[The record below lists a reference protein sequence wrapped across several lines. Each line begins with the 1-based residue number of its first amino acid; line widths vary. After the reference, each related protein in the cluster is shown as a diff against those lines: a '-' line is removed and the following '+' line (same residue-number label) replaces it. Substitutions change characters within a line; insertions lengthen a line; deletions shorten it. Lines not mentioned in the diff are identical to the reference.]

1 MSKFYS
7 AASSGLGREFALEL
21 AKKGHN
27 LFLVARREDR
37 LKELQKI
44 IKETYGVKVEY
55 FKADLTKRENLKNAS
70 EKAVSL
76 GQVDILINNA
86 GMGVFYPFPKSSLEG
101 QMKMFNLNMES
112 VTRLTHFFINHMM
125 DHKSPSKILQV
136 ASLASYVWFPN
147 FSIYNGTKSYLRAF
161 SESLAYELR
170 GTNLS
175 LTCLCPG
182 GIQTE
187 FMESA
192 GQNVSSFA
200 NIFMA
205 SPNKIALKGLK
216 AMEKGKTLCIPGI
229 ENKIA
234 AFLTLFIPSRWQLAL
249 IGPFMR
255 RAIKVV
261 EPKKNKI
268 FSEF

>member
-1 MSKFYS
+1 MINWAFITG
-7 AASSGLGREFALEL
+7 ASSGLGREFALEL

-37 LKELQKI
+37 LKELQK
-44 IKETYGVKVEY
+44 EAQDTYGVKVEY
-55 FKADLTKRENLKNAS
+55 FKADLTNQKDLKNAT

-76 GQVDILINNA
+76 GHVDILINNA
-86 GMGVFYPFPKSSLEG
+86 GMGVFHPFPGSSLEG
-101 QMKMFNLNMES
+101 QMKMFYLNMES
-112 VTRLTHFFINHMM
+112 VTRLTHFFINHMLE
-125 DHKSPSKILQV
+125 HKRPSKILQV
-136 ASLASYVWFPN
+136 ASLASYVWLPN

-170 GTNLS
+170 GTNMT

-187 FMESA
+187 FMANA
-192 GQNVSSFA
+192 GQNLSSTA

-205 SPNKIALKGLK
+205 SANKIALKGLK
-216 AMEKGKTLCIPGI
+216 AMDKGRTLCIPGI

-249 IGPFMR
+249 IGPIMR
-255 RAIKVV
+255 RVIKVV
-261 EPKKNKI
+261 GPENK
-268 FSEF
+268 